1 MQFCSKCLKFT
12 YLPTGSNT
20 SRIVVH
26 VCNAVLKVKIP
37 GQSNRIDQTPW
48 RTITIFL
55 LLYKTFG
62 ITNQFGLLSSHTI
75 GWVNI
80 IVTLALGII
89 HTLQR
94 ILGISIPA

>member
-1 MQFCSKCLKFT
+1 VNLT
-12 YLPTGSNT
+12 
-20 SRIVVH
+20 RIVVH
-26 VCNAVLKVKIP
+26 VCNAVLKVEIS
-37 GQSNRIDQTPW
+37 GRSNRIDQTPW
-48 RTITIFL
+48 RTITTVL

-62 ITNQFGLLSSHTI
+62 ITNQFGVLSSHTHSGTVI
-75 GWVNI
+75 GWVNV